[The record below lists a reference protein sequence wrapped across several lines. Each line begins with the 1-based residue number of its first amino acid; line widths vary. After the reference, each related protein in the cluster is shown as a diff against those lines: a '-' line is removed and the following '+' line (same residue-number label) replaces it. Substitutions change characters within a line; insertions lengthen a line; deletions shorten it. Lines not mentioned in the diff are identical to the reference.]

1 MQIFSVSSS
10 SDHRLLLDLEA
21 EKGPIS
27 KITPIV
33 LEGTGSFGTVKATRF
48 LICRQLEDTLSL
60 LPCVLLRKIT
70 GQFTIQQL
78 GSLYSAYSAC
88 KSTLVGS
95 QQVSMY
101 LFHDSFINC
110 LYWMA
115 VQSNRRILSRNHSPQ
130 RSLLIV
136 ILRQIVKAYFP

>member
-95 QQVSMY
+95 
-101 LFHDSFINC
+101 
-110 LYWMA
+110 
-115 VQSNRRILSRNHSPQ
+115 
-130 RSLLIV
+130 
-136 ILRQIVKAYFP
+136 